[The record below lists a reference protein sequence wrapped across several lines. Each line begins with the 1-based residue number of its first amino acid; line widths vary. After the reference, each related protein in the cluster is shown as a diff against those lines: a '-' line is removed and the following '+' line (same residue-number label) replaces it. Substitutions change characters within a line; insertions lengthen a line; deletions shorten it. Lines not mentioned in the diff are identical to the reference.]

1 MLRPDPAPIRIASK
15 EAIASFSLR
24 SCSSYAVDTKRIYLV
39 GQSSGTIRSIKLFID
54 YPDLFAAGM
63 LVTGQADEAYADRL
77 TELADKNIW
86 LICSAG
92 DARAYP
98 GMQAITDAAASEGAE
113 VTISQWSAKLSDEE
127 QEVLAEKQANAGT
140 AINWTIY
147 DAATVMEDD
156 VSVSDATEHMN
167 TWRVAYNL
175 DTVREWLF
183 AQSK

>member
-1 MLRPDPAPIRIASK
+1 M
-15 EAIASFSLR
+15 
-24 SCSSYAVDTKRIYLV
+24 
-39 GQSSGTIRSIKLFID
+39 
-54 YPDLFAAGM
+54 
-63 LVTGQADEAYADRL
+63 
-77 TELADKNIW
+77 
-86 LICSAG
+86 ICSAS